1 MKKYLKENWAR
12 EKQSMQLDEQFSSL
26 YEELSNFQSENA
38 RGTLFQQ
45 CKKPASFSVVEK
57 ASVQS
62 SILSVDWSTDEGI
75 FVQKNSKMDL
85 YQKLN
90 QIDFIRCIHF
100 CMAMKIFN
108 CAHP

>member
-1 MKKYLKENWAR
+1 MHVEHYFN
-12 EKQSMQLDEQFSSL
+12 SV
-26 YEELSNFQSENA
+26 
-38 RGTLFQQ
+38 
-45 CKKPASFSVVEK
+45 KKPASFSVVEK

-75 FVQKNSKMDL
+75 FVKKFKNL